1 MHKGRRSRFSLLL
14 LDHGELYLEDHG
26 CFFHPASP
34 AQAQLLGLRT
44 TKKLK
49 GRLRVASCSLT
60 FEPEE
65 LAAPLMRIA
74 LRELYGPVS
83 ERVEAGAEAF
93 EVSAGGVMTKRDLL
107 QPFASCRLVCSRTE
121 RSDETL
127 AAGEGH
133 L

>member
-1 MHKGRRSRFSLLL
+1 MRGTRRSRFSLLL

-74 LRELYGPVS
+74 LRELHGPAT

-93 EVSAGGVMTKRDLL
+93 EE
-107 QPFASCRLVCSRTE
+107 E
-121 RSDETL
+121 RSALRTQGDILKQEL
-127 AAGEGH
+127 EGARMREER
-133 L
+133 